1 MASEWS
7 LAAVTEAKS
16 YWFAEHHV
24 VRIKGDLPTPC
35 YDVNLDRSLLD
46 VEPPGFIA
54 RWRERPG
61 SICPQVVVPYDY
73 REAFKVGGRRDE
85 VIVYHEGGQLTVPVE
100 DYAGKAPAGSTSPPA
115 SEVRVSNLYDPQTGQ
130 ELELN
135 EAVGYST
142 AWDFGEAFRAAV
154 AALPEQNPQGIPDF
168 LYHYEVVA
176 VGAEIGGIA
185 GFNRLWVRARG

>member
-7 LAAVTEAKS
+7 LAVVEAANA
-16 YWFAEHHV
+16 YWFSEHHV
-24 VRIKGDLPTPC
+24 VRIRGSLPTRG

-61 SICPQVVVPYDY
+61 IWPRRIVPYDY
-73 REAFKVGGRRDE
+73 REAFKVGSRRDE
-85 VIVYHEGGQLTVPVE
+85 VTVDHEGGRLTVPVE
-100 DYAGKAPAGSTSPPA
+100 DYAMEPAATAATAA
-115 SEVRVSNLYDPQTGQ
+115 SEVRVSNLHDPLTGQ

-154 AALPEQNPQGIPDF
+154 AALPDQNPGGIADF
-168 LYHYEVVA
+168 LYHYEVVS
-176 VGAEIGGIA
+176 VGAEIGGFA
-185 GFNRLWVRARG
+185 GFNHLWVRARG